1 MPVKLTTS
9 TGKHTGTITPPVGRV
24 VDVRVGGREGERE
37 GEGEKG
43 TRPGVERMQSW
54 SEQDMKRVMQER
66 LLRGEGAGFSKGGR
80 G

>member
-1 MPVKLTTS
+1 MDVC
-9 TGKHTGTITPPVGRV
+9 VGS
-24 VDVRVGGREGERE
+24 REGEGEGE

-43 TRPGVERMQSW
+43 ARPGAERMQSW

-66 LLRGEGAGFSKGGR
+66 LLRGEGAGFSKGR